1 MNKLGL
7 CVATATTIFT
17 LLNSQ
22 QAAAA
27 GTTDVGVKLAEKVA
41 SLLIGEAFSSVFG
54 GEDPAATPAEVQ
66 SIVDAG
72 FNKAALNEVQVQ
84 LGSVMSSIDA
94 YNYTLDYKYNGQIV
108 NDIVSQTGT
117 VQTQVGVHM
126 NHDNFVSLLKT
137 YMTASTVR
145 LAYLSERR
153 RYVQLEGQEEIDNLS
168 AADAAAKGKQM
179 VADLAANIQGEN
191 AVIAAAAL
199 ESVTDLANFFYED
212 FYEKG
217 PGTQGCL
224 YKYPETPWSFPDG
237 RLGLNR
243 DMSGDERTT
252 VTCRNYNYII
262 PAAVGDDWM
271 GYTSNNGY
279 GVFTAQAGK
288 PMNIFGTTPWQTT
301 DVMAIHKDD
310 LWAFSFKKWQNN
322 PGPHQFDYHMMVVKG
337 EDLARYVRNLNSIT
351 KYPNLFGDIEGQ
363 AITWIDII
371 ASNGNSDQ
379 LSSALKKATEL
390 GVEHSKLTSRYSAKH
405 PAVVAAFEQWYQGK
419 LSTWGLSSDHA
430 PTRIS
435 FNSTV
440 FYPTDA
446 PAWLA
451 DAMQ

>member
-1 MNKLGL
+1 MKKTKLSL
-7 CVATATTIFT
+7 ATATTIFT
-17 LLNSQ
+17 LLYTQ
-22 QAAAA
+22 PATAT

-41 SLLIGEAFSSVFG
+41 SLLIGEAFSSIFG
-54 GEDPAATPAEVQ
+54 GDDPAATPEQVQ
-66 SIVDAG
+66 NIVDAG
-72 FNKAALNEVQVQ
+72 FNKAALNEVQVEI
-84 LGSVMSSIDA
+84 GSVMSSIDT

-126 NHDNFVSLLKT
+126 NHDNFVSLIKT
-137 YMTASTVR
+137 YMSASTVR
-145 LAYLSERR
+145 LAFLSERR

-168 AADAAAKGKQM
+168 AADAASKGQQM
-179 VADLAANIQGEN
+179 AADLAANIQGEN
-191 AVIAAAAL
+191 AVIAGAAL
-199 ESVTDLANFFYED
+199 ESVSDLANFFYED

-217 PGTQGCL
+217 PGTQGCI
-224 YKYPETPWSFPDG
+224 YKYPESPWSFPDG
-237 RLGLNR
+237 RLASNIDGAGKDR
-243 DMSGDERTT
+243 ST
-252 VTCRNYNYII
+252 VTCRNYAKLI
-262 PAAVGDDWM
+262 PQGTTFIEYM
-271 GYTSNNGY
+271 GTAGAITASKY
-279 GVFTAQAGK
+279 GW

-301 DVMAIHKDD
+301 DVMPIHKDD
-310 LWAFSFKKWQNN
+310 LWAFSIKKWQNN

-337 EDLARYVRNLNSIT
+337 EDLARYVRNLNSIS
-351 KYPNLFGDIEGQ
+351 KYPVLFGDVESQ

-390 GVEHSKLTSRYSAKH
+390 GVEHSKLTSRYKAKH
-405 PAVVAAFEQWYQGK
+405 PAVVAAFEQWYQSK

-435 FNSTV
+435 FNSAV

-451 DAMQ
+451 DAMN

>member
-7 CVATATTIFT
+7 CLATATTVFT

-22 QAAAA
+22 QAVASS
-27 GTTDVGVKLAEKVA
+27 TTDIGIKLAEKVA
-41 SLLIGEAFSSVFG
+41 GLILGDAFESIFG
-54 GEDPAATPAEVQ
+54 GDDPAATPQQVQ
-66 SIVDAG
+66 NIVDEG
-72 FNKAALNEVQVQ
+72 FNQAALDQIEV
-84 LGSVMSSIDA
+84 SIGDVFNGINTYNPNSNYLKNKNKIDKIVDDA
-94 YNYTLDYKYNGQIV
+94 
-108 NDIVSQTGT
+108 GT
-117 VQTQVGVHM
+117 VQNEIRTHM
-126 NHDNFVSLLKT
+126 NHNNFVALLKT
-137 YMTASTVR
+137 YTTATTLR
-145 LAYLSERR
+145 LGFLSERR
-153 RYVQLEGQEEIDNLS
+153 RYIQEVGQAEIDGLT
-168 AADAAAKGKQM
+168 AADAATKGQEM
-179 VADLAANIQGEN
+179 AANLTAELQEEN
-191 AVIAAAAL
+191 NIIATIAL
-199 ESVTDLANFFYED
+199 EGVTDLANFFYED

-262 PAAVGDDWM
+262 PAAVGDKWM
-271 GYTSNNGY
+271 NYMSNYPQMIGMY
-279 GVFTAQAGK
+279 GK
-288 PMNIFGTTPWQTT
+288 SMNVSGTTPFQTT
-301 DVMAIHKDD
+301 DVMPIHKDD

-322 PGPHQFDYHMMVVKG
+322 PGAHQYDYHMMVVKG

-351 KYPNLFGDIEGQ
+351 KYPNWFGDVETQ

-390 GVEHSKLTSRYSAKH
+390 GVEHSKLTARYKAKH
-405 PAVVAAFEQWYQGK
+405 PSVVAAFEQWFQGK

-435 FNSTV
+435 FDPTV